1 MRWQAVL
8 FDLDG
13 TLMDTALDFI
23 SIAQQMRVEHGLPE
37 MPAPRIRE
45 VISGGAAAIVE
56 TALEISE
63 SDSAFEALRQEF
75 LKRYQTQCAVHTSL
89 FAGMK
94 NVLTQLEQAGIIWGI
109 ATNKP
114 VRYAEPIL
122 QQLDLEQRC
131 AVLMCPEHVENSKP
145 APDMLLKACEI
156 LQVEPQKVLYIGDD
170 QRDIQAAEAAGM
182 YSIAAR
188 YGYIHPQ
195 DNPDNW
201 GANAVINQ
209 PQELLAIIERTS
221 CSC

>member
-13 TLMDTALDFI
+13 TLLDTALDFI
-23 SIAQQMRVEHGLPE
+23 SIAQQMRLEHGLSE
-37 MPAPRIRE
+37 MPNQRIRE

-56 TALEISE
+56 TALEISPQ
-63 SDSAFEALRQEF
+63 DSAFENLRQDF
-75 LKRYQTQCAVHTSL
+75 LKRYTSQCAVHTSL

-94 NVLTQLEQAGIIWGI
+94 NVLTRLEQAQIPWGI

-114 VRYAEPIL
+114 VRFAEPIL
-122 QQLDLEQRC
+122 QQLDLAARC
-131 AVLMCPEHVENSKP
+131 AVLMCPEHVEHSKP
-145 APDMLLKACEI
+145 APDMLIKACKL
-156 LQVEPQKVLYIGDD
+156 LQVQPNKVLYIGDD
-170 QRDIQAAEAAGM
+170 LRDIQAAEAAGM
-182 YSIAAR
+182 YSVAAR

-209 PQELLAIIERTS
+209 PQDLLSLLDHSS

>member
-23 SIAQQMRVEHGLPE
+23 SIAQQMRIEHGLPE
-37 MPAPRIRE
+37 MPAQRIRE
-45 VISGGAAAIVE
+45 VISGGAAAIVK

-63 SDSAFEALRQEF
+63 TDSAFETLRQEF
-75 LKRYQTQCAVHTSL
+75 LKRYETQCAVYTSL

-122 QQLDLEQRC
+122 KQLDLEKRC

-156 LQVEPQKVLYIGDD
+156 LQIAPKNVLYMGDD

-182 YSIAAR
+182 YSIAVR

-209 PQELLAIIERTS
+209 PQELLDILERTN